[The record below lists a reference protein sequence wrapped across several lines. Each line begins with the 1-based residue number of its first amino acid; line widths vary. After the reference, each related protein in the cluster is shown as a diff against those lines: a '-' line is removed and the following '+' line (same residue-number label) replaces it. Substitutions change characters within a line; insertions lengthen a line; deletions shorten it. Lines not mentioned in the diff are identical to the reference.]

1 MAAGADIRY
10 SDVANY
16 VGLAF
21 RQDRVP
27 RTNKVALAKATQR
40 MTVADLLGV
49 SSSRSAA
56 AHRLAPRHPTRLRQ
70 EIVTSSVSSPDLLRA
85 DDALHE
91 PPHNDFQD
99 LCSSDDNVQTDQDI
113 NLRSAWTNRPQ
124 KRVSKKKK
132 KGRRNPSSMLDESIA
147 RQTASSTQVEESGNA
162 SFDEWGSLTEE
173 EPAPADVPSPSA
185 GKSTRASSRSK
196 GRSLSPKPPPEPE
209 PPTEVDIF
217 LAQVDKPESDM
228 GVHELAA
235 LAEARRAVIRRLMI
249 EKCGAARAAFRQM
262 DLNGSG
268 SISTQEFIDGVERMG
283 LDWIKLT
290 GINKPREFFKLF
302 DVDRDHVVIFA
313 ELFPVEHRRERD
325 ENARVSTPDFLKRW
339 RREEEFQIR
348 APEWQVKSPDQR
360 ISILLRNQNKH
371 EESIQRRKWMQS
383 SMRRLKGRGK
393 SDAGCREL
401 IALHLPRG
409 TGPPDC
415 QGIRTVS
422 QIDIKKLRQGYM
434 DQLQQ
439 PIRDLTKT
447 MEGMRDLRREQK
459 QVIDRLFKHVD
470 VPVMAEIKPLVA
482 SMREMRNP
490 GKHLGMTR
498 GEVEGDSCNFGKD
511 FGIARG
517 EVKGTLLFTS

>member
-1 MAAGADIRY
+1 
-10 SDVANY
+10 
-16 VGLAF
+16 
-21 RQDRVP
+21 
-27 RTNKVALAKATQR
+27 
-40 MTVADLLGV
+40 
-49 SSSRSAA
+49 
-56 AHRLAPRHPTRLRQ
+56 
-70 EIVTSSVSSPDLLRA
+70 
-85 DDALHE
+85 
-91 PPHNDFQD
+91 
-99 LCSSDDNVQTDQDI
+99 
-113 NLRSAWTNRPQ
+113 
-124 KRVSKKKK
+124 
-132 KGRRNPSSMLDESIA
+132 
-147 RQTASSTQVEESGNA
+147 
-162 SFDEWGSLTEE
+162 LTEE

-217 LAQVDKPESDM
+217 LAQVDKPEGDM